1 MLRVMKNNW
10 NRLMKEKSYLI
21 ISVALTIF
29 SVSLAII
36 LTSKL
41 EIKPNLAILGSERI
55 EEFTA
60 KESQWSSYYDITYLE
75 KEPPMSELVKGR
87 FDAVISIKQDGTLN
101 INTIKNEVFKKK
113 LQSFLVNPE
122 NISNYNNEARKI
134 GTNII
139 GFMMMF
145 ILMQGVLY
153 ARFFAVDKEKH
164 MIERV
169 AMSPIPFR
177 KYLLG
182 HGIFVWLI
190 IIIPTYAVVAA
201 AKFIGMEVGFSM
213 LQYAMLLSL
222 FTFFTISFALFINSF
237 FCSADTANM
246 LGSSIVVLTTV
257 LAGSFYSI
265 TKKDTLFNQLL
276 HALPQKDFLNFTD
289 ALEKGTLTNSI
300 SMQLGY
306 VIVVSLIMLV
316 FAIVKTNRDYVYK
329 K

>member
-21 ISVALTIF
+21 ISVVLTIF

-36 LTSKL
+36 LTSKM
-41 EIKPNLAILGSERI
+41 EVKPNLAIVSTEHA
-55 EEFTA
+55 EEF
-60 KESQWSSYYDITYLE
+60 KDRESQWSSYFTVSYVE

-87 FDAVISIKQDGTLN
+87 YDAVIIMGQDGN
-101 INTIKNEVFKKK
+101 DTIKTIKSEEYKNT
-113 LQSFLVNPE
+113 LQGLLTNPE
-122 NISNYNNEARKI
+122 SITNYNKEARKI

-153 ARFFAVDKEKH
+153 TRLFAEDKEKH

-213 LQYAMLLSL
+213 YQYAMLLSL
-222 FTFFTISFALFINSF
+222 FTFFTVSFALFINSF

-246 LGSSIVVLTTV
+246 LGSSIIILTTV
-257 LAGSFYSI
+257 LAGGFYSI

-276 HALPQKDFLNFTD
+276 HTLPQKDFLNFTD
-289 ALEKGTLTNSI
+289 ALEKGTLTNQI
-300 SMQLGY
+300 CMQLGY
-306 VIVVSLIMLV
+306 VILVSLIMLV
-316 FAIVKTNRDYVYK
+316 IAIIKTNRDYVYK